1 MLWSCAEPR
10 SLESSARLHRT
21 IENLDPERSSE
32 VVAKRG
38 CPRADSV
45 HPGNPRIESCIVCT
59 MALGRITM
67 KKWPILL
74 VVLCL
79 ALLGQDQD
87 REAKYHLVPYD
98 SIRDHSLFR
107 IVHERPEK
115 RGPVDIARN
124 PLIQTKIL

>member
-1 MLWSCAEPR
+1 
-10 SLESSARLHRT
+10 
-21 IENLDPERSSE
+21 
-32 VVAKRG
+32 
-38 CPRADSV
+38 
-45 HPGNPRIESCIVCT
+45 

-124 PLIQTKIL
+124 PLIQTTIAASPRDREWAKPVDLVTVGHIRGAARALPMWVAIVR